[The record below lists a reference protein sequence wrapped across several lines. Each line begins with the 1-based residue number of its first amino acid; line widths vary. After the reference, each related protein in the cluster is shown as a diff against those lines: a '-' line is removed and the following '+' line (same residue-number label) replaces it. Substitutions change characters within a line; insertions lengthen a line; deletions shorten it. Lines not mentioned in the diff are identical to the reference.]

1 MKFPNQLT
9 LYINKR
15 LKNEEDKPTITQ
27 LKQELFD
34 KNNIPI
40 DVLQKYFKVITNMK
54 ELQTTNNICYY
65 NYRKKYINK
74 YVFNKLVVKNKYNN
88 SQISIYTDEK
98 KKKGNG
104 FLSKKINIV
113 ESEDIL
119 YYIGMV
125 LTGKKYYIGTNQINN
140 EEIKIYVNFQYV
152 LDDINILQNYFTF
165 HNINSDESIKLKI
178 KHYPKK
184 KDI

>member
-1 MKFPNQLT
+1 M
-9 LYINKR
+9 
-15 LKNEEDKPTITQ
+15 
-27 LKQELFD
+27 FD

-88 SQISIYTDEK
+88 CQISIYTDEK

-104 FLSKKINIV
+104 FLSKKITIV
-113 ESEDIL
+113 DSEDIL
-119 YYIGMV
+119 YYYWYGFNW
-125 LTGKKYYIGTNQINN
+125 KK
-140 EEIKIYVNFQYV
+140 
-152 LDDINILQNYFTF
+152 ILRWHKSN
-165 HNINSDESIKLKI
+165 
-178 KHYPKK
+178 
-184 KDI
+184 